1 MTGGE
6 VTGEEVADQAADWN
20 EFVSNHPAG
29 HLLQTSEW
37 AALKCRSGWWARRV
51 LLPEATTGGGAQA
64 GAMILFRRIMGQ
76 VLAYVPRGPLVD
88 WSDSTLTGAVAAR
101 MCDVARQEGAFA
113 LKIEPDLLDTAA
125 NRQRLSAAGFHPG
138 SQTVQPRSTVV
149 VDLKPD
155 DDTIL
160 ARMKSKWRYNIRLAA
175 RKGVSVRALEAHEL
189 PVFQQ
194 LMEETGKRDGFS
206 VHNAVYYRDA
216 YELLASRWGVF
227 LLASHGGD
235 PLASIAVFAAGS
247 SACYLWG
254 ASNNRSRNLMPNHAL
269 QWEAMRWA
277 RARGCTRYDLWGI
290 PDEIGAIATGLWQEG
305 RKAVSAEKAPV
316 DLNALPAGDLWG
328 VFRFKQGFGGAV
340 ERTVGAWDL
349 PLRGPVYSLYQ
360 GALLARDR
368 AVKGRHGVKGQ
379 EERRQISPRSAI
391 EVVMEPVVTA
401 PAWEELLTRLAAG
414 RSHVLQSW
422 SWGVVKA
429 GSGWRVERWRVQRGG
444 RPLGAF
450 QWLWRQPTEALP
462 LRVAYVPKGPLLDW
476 SDDEAAALVLT
487 QIEELCRRRG
497 CLQVKIDPDVG
508 ERDAEGE
515 RLKQL
520 LRQRNWRFSPEQIQ
534 FKNTG
539 FTDITRDEEE
549 LLKSF
554 KSKWRYNIR
563 LAERRGV
570 TVRSGDVAELPG
582 FYRLYKETSARDG
595 FLIRPFAYY
604 NSLWRT
610 FLKMQR
616 EAGTRTGGAL
626 LLAEHP
632 DESEPIAGLFLLR
645 YGHQAL
651 YFNGASSARRRR
663 DMPNYL
669 LQWRAL
675 QWARAQGCTVYDW
688 WGAPTNPDEPG
699 DPLQGVWRFKEGF
712 GAGMAVHIGAW
723 DWSPSPLLWHG
734 YHRGKSQLLELMR
747 SRQD

>member
-1 MTGGE
+1 MT
-6 VTGEEVADQAADWN
+6 DQAVEWN
-20 EFVSNHPAG
+20 EFVSNHTAG
-29 HLLQTSEW
+29 HLLQTHEW
-37 AALKCRSGWWARRV
+37 AALKCRSGWWARHV
-51 LLPEATTGGGAQA
+51 LLPETADGGAAQA
-64 GAMILFRRIMGQ
+64 GAMLLFRRILGQ

-88 WSDSTLTGAVAAR
+88 WSDAALTEAVMAR
-101 MCDVARQEGAFA
+101 LCDVARQEGAFA
-113 LKIEPDLLDTAA
+113 LKIEPGLLDTAA
-125 NRQRLSAAGFHPG
+125 NRQRLTTAGFHP
-138 SQTVQPRSTVV
+138 SPQTVQPRSTVV
-149 VDLKPD
+149 VDLLSD

-175 RKGVSVRALEAHEL
+175 RKGVSVRELAANEL

-206 VHNAVYYRDA
+206 VHSAAYYQDA
-216 YELLASRWGVF
+216 YELLAARWGAF
-227 LLASHGGD
+227 LLASYEGE

-247 SACYLWG
+247 TACYLWG
-254 ASNNRSRNLMPNHAL
+254 ASNNRHRNLMPNHAL

-277 RARGCTRYDLWGI
+277 KERGCAHYDLWGI
-290 PDEIGAIATGLWQEG
+290 PDEIGAIATGLWEEG

-316 DLNALPAGDLWG
+316 DINALPAGDLWG
-328 VFRFKQGFGGAV
+328 VFRFKQGFGGAL

-349 PLRGPVYSLYQ
+349 PLQRQVYNLYQ
-360 GALLARDR
+360 GALVAKDR
-368 AVKGRHGVKGQ
+368 AARSRQGAKKQ
-379 EERRQISPRSAI
+379 EERAKTPSPSSTGVAL
-391 EVVMEPVVTA
+391 EPVVTA
-401 PAWEELLTRLAAG
+401 TAWEELLAQLPPD

-422 SWGVVKA
+422 SWGAVKA
-429 GSGWRVERWRVQRGG
+429 GSGWRVERWRLLRGG

-450 QWLWRQPTEALP
+450 QWLSRQPSPALP

-476 SDDEAAALVLT
+476 SDDEAAALVLA
-487 QIEELCRRRG
+487 QIEELCRRRK
-497 CLQVKIDPDVG
+497 CVQVKIDPDVG
-508 ERDAEGE
+508 EKEGE
-515 RLKQL
+515 GVRLKQL
-520 LRQRNWRFSPEQIQ
+520 LLQRNWRFSPEQIQ

-539 FTDITRDEEE
+539 FTDITQSDED
-549 LLKSF
+549 LLTSF

-570 TVRSGDVAELPG
+570 TVRCGDVVDLAD
-582 FYRLYKETSARDG
+582 FYRLYQETSARDG

-604 NSLWRT
+604 DTLWRM
-610 FLKMQR
+610 FLKMQ
-616 EAGTRTGGAL
+616 EDEGTRTGGTL

-632 DESEPIAGLFLLR
+632 QESQPVAGLFLLR
-645 YGHQAL
+645 YGRQTL

-688 WGAPTNPDEPG
+688 WGAPTNPDDPA

-712 GAGMAVHIGAW
+712 AARMALHTGAW

-734 YHRGKSQLLELMR
+734 YHRGKSLLLEQMR
-747 SRQD
+747 KRHG

>member
-1 MTGGE
+1 MT
-6 VTGEEVADQAADWN
+6 DQAADWN
-20 EFVSNHPAG
+20 EFVINHSAG

-37 AALKCRSGWWARRV
+37 AALKCRSGWWAKRV
-51 LLPEATTGGGAQA
+51 LLPESTAGDGAQA

-88 WSDSTLTGAVAAR
+88 WSDSSLTEAVVAR

-113 LKIEPDLLDTAA
+113 LKIEPDLLDTAV
-125 NRQRLSAAGFHPG
+125 NRQWLSAAGFHP
-138 SQTVQPRSTVV
+138 SLQTIQPRSTVV
-149 VDLKPD
+149 VDLQPD
-155 DDTIL
+155 EDTIL

-175 RKGVSVRALEAHEL
+175 RKGVSVRELEAHEL
-189 PVFQQ
+189 PLFQQ

-206 VHNAVYYRDA
+206 VHNAAYYRGA
-216 YELLASRWGVF
+216 YELLASRWGAF
-227 LLASHGGD
+227 LLASHEGD
-235 PLASIAVFAAGS
+235 PLASIAVFACGS

-254 ASNNRSRNLMPNHAL
+254 ASNNRRRNLMPNHAL

-277 RARGCTRYDLWGI
+277 RERGCARYDFWGV

-305 RKAVSAEKAPV
+305 RNAVAAEKTPV

-349 PLRGPVYSLYQ
+349 PLRRSVYGLYQ
-360 GALLARDR
+360 GALLAKDR
-368 AVKGRHGVKGQ
+368 ATSSRYGANGR
-379 EERRQISPRSAI
+379 EERRQTSSSAI
-391 EVVMEPVVTA
+391 EVAMEPVLTA
-401 PAWEELLTRLAAG
+401 AAWDELLTQLPPD

-422 SWGVVKA
+422 SWGLVKA

-444 RPLGAF
+444 QPLGAF
-450 QWLWRQPTEALP
+450 QLLWRQPTEALP

-476 SDDEAAALVLT
+476 SDDEATALVLT

-508 ERDAEGE
+508 ENHAEWA

-520 LRQRNWRFSPEQIQ
+520 LLQRNWRFSPEQIQ

-539 FTDITRDEEE
+539 FTDIARTEEE
-549 LLKSF
+549 LLNSF

-563 LAERRGV
+563 LADRRGV
-570 TVRSGDVAELPG
+570 TVRCGDVKDLPG

-595 FLIRPFAYY
+595 FLIRPFSYY

-610 FLKMQR
+610 FLKMQQD
-616 EAGTRTGGAL
+616 EGTRTGGAL

-632 DESEPIAGLFLLR
+632 DEPQPIAGLFLLR
-645 YGHQAL
+645 YGRQTL

-675 QWARAQGCTVYDW
+675 QWAKAQGCTVYDW
-688 WGAPTNPDEPG
+688 WGAPTNPDEPS

-712 GAGMAVHIGAW
+712 AARMAVHMGAW
-723 DWSPSPLLWHG
+723 DWSPSPLLWHS
-734 YHRGKSQLLELMR
+734 YHWGKTQLLEVMSKR
-747 SRQD
+747 RR

>member
-1 MTGGE
+1 MTE
-6 VTGEEVADQAADWN
+6 QAADWN
-20 EFVSNHPAG
+20 EFVGNHPAG

-37 AALKCRSGWWARRV
+37 AALKCRSGWWAKRV
-51 LLPEATTGGGAQA
+51 LLPESKADGAAQA

-88 WSDSTLTGAVAAR
+88 WSDSTLTEAVAAR

-125 NRQRLSAAGFHPG
+125 NRQRLSAAGFHPS
-138 SQTVQPRSTVV
+138 SQTIQPRSTVV
-149 VDLKPD
+149 VDLQPD

-175 RKGVSVRALEAHEL
+175 RKGVNVRALEAHEL
-189 PVFQQ
+189 PLFQQ

-206 VHNAVYYRDA
+206 VHSAAYYRDA
-216 YELLASRWGVF
+216 YELLASRWGTF
-227 LLASHGGD
+227 LLASHEGD
-235 PLASIAVFAAGS
+235 PLASIAVFAVGS

-254 ASNNRSRNLMPNHAL
+254 ASNNRRRNLMPNHAL

-277 RARGCTRYDLWGI
+277 RARGCARYDLWGV

-305 RKAVSAEKAPV
+305 RKAVSAEEAPV

-349 PLRGPVYSLYQ
+349 PLRRPVYSLYQ
-360 GALLARDR
+360 GALLAKDR
-368 AVKGRHGVKGQ
+368 TVKSRYGVKGQ
-379 EERRQISPRSAI
+379 EERRQTSSPSAI
-391 EVVMEPVVTA
+391 ETAMEPVVTA
-401 PAWEELLTRLAAG
+401 AAWEDLLAQLPPD

-450 QWLWRQPTEALP
+450 QWLCRQPTAALP

-476 SDDEAAALVLT
+476 SDDEAAALVLA

-508 ERDAEGE
+508 EKDAEGV

-520 LRQRNWRFSPEQIQ
+520 LLQRNWRFSPEQIQ

-539 FTDITRDEEE
+539 FTDITGAEEE
-549 LLKSF
+549 LLNSF

-570 TVRSGDVAELPG
+570 TVRCGDVADLPG

-604 NSLWRT
+604 NPLWRT
-610 FLKMQR
+610 FLKMQQDEGR
-616 EAGTRTGGAL
+616 RTGGAL

-632 DESEPIAGLFLLR
+632 DESQPVAGLFLLR
-645 YGHQAL
+645 YGHRTL

-675 QWARAQGCTVYDW
+675 QWAKAQGCTVYDW
-688 WGAPTNPDEPG
+688 WGAPTDPDESS

-712 GAGMAVHIGAW
+712 AARMAVHTGAW

-747 SRQD
+747 KRHR